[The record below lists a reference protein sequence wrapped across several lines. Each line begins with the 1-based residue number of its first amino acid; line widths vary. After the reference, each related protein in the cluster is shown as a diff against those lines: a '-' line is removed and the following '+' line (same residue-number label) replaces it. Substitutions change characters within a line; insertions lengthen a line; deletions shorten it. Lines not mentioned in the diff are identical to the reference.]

1 MSGDGGGARESDW
14 QEVNTVVGAS
24 DKQVGFAQRLAS
36 QQNVPI
42 PPGLFDSKAETS
54 EFITTLLNSVPPTA
68 KQLALAQRLATEQKI
83 EVPANAKASKPAMTE
98 WLSLLMS
105 GGAGA
110 GAG

>member
-24 DKQVGFAQRLAS
+24 DKQVGFAQLLAS

-54 EFITTLLNSVPPTA
+54 G
-68 KQLALAQRLATEQKI
+68 K
-83 EVPANAKASKPAMTE
+83 
-98 WLSLLMS
+98 
-105 GGAGA
+105 
-110 GAG
+110 